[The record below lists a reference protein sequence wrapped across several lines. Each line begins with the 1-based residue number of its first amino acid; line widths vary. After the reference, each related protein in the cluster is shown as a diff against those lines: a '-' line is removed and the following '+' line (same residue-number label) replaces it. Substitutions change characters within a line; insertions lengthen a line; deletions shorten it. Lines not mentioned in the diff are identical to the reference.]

1 MSRRHKPGDPARWK
15 SVSIPLDEET
25 AAQLDRAML
34 SFGLD
39 SRGQVAA
46 MAIQA
51 WLAAVLENATIH
63 AMCQQAVEQIRKNE
77 FQALADH
84 YAKRAKEMGYTP
96 WRGA

>member
-1 MSRRHKPGDPARWK
+1 MSRNRDNKGNQRWK

-25 AAQLDRAML
+25 AAQLDQAML
-34 SFGLD
+34 SFGLE

-46 MAIQA
+46 MAVQA

-77 FQALADH
+77 FGALSEF
-84 YAKRAKEMGYTP
+84 YMRRAKEMGY
-96 WRGA
+96 